1 GGENTYVIARP
12 LLYELLL
19 RKIPPHKIHVGK
31 RVLSILQNDN
41 GVLIRCSDNMT
52 HHGDILV
59 GADGAYSGV
68 RQSLYAQMKK
78 QNLLPKSDSGVL
90 PFTCTCLVGQ
100 TDPLDPAE
108 FPEVEE
114 EHCRFSSVV
123 ARYVYQQ
130 PEYYLLDA
138 LHYLDKNTAKDNDAF
153 RNSEW
158 GPEAAE
164 QMCKEVAHLPI
175 PGGNG
180 KLTMKDLIDRTP
192 KDLISKVM
200 LEEKLFK
207 TWHHRRTVLLGDACH
222 KMHPAA
228 GLGAVNAMQDAI
240 VLSSL
245 ISSLSTKDE
254 RDITGI
260 FKAYREERR
269 PLAESSYKISHT
281 LSKKIEKS
289 VQGAIVRYTMKHM
302 PAWLN
307 KITLSK
313 MVESRP
319 QLSFLPRAEDNGT
332 IKAMYQPSLHRKP
345 AFSLPDNATP
355 AANNKVFIVGAG
367 IGGLALGIFLEKAGL
382 PFEIFDRCDVVRLLG
397 VSVERSWGGGK
408 TYVVAHPFIHDLLLR
423 QIPSHRI
430 YMGKRMTSITQNDRS
445 VTIACTDNTTY
456 HDTPLYA
463 SAARPRPP
471 LTAQERA
478 ALEKP
483 KVLIV
488 GAGLGGIT
496 LGILLERA
504 GIQYMIFERAKERSH
519 WPMVLAHS
527 YNNDMEL
534 TQVTDWSVR
543 DKLGGDQ
550 HFVVARP
557 TLYDLLRSRIPSHKI
572 FMSKRVLSILQN
584 QHGAM
589 VRCSDNV
596 THHGDILVGADG
608 AYSGVRQSMYK
619 QLKTQKKLP
628 RSDDTTLPFSCTCLV
643 GQTEVLDLDEFPE
656 INETNSRFHGIS
668 EFPYSRVSFTTIH
681 HTICWTVMVSLSA
694 FTVRVET
701 AEAKCKEVGHLKI
714 PGGNGKLT
722 MKDLID
728 RTPKHLILKAM
739 LEEKVFATWYHR

>member
-1 GGENTYVIARP
+1 MVTERSAPVYVSTAKPKSPLTQQEIEEMKKNKVLIVGAGLGGITLGIFLEKAGIPYEIYERAKVVKPLGSALAIGPNVLLAFKQIGIYDEFIKLGKRIVTSTSYNDDIVPEAVTNWSTRDPLGGENTYIIARP

-123 ARYVYQQ
+123 GDKYPYSRVTFTSNQNTICWM
-130 PEYYLLDA
+130 L

-207 TWHHRRTVLLGDACH
+207 TWHHRRTVLLGDACY

-269 PLAESSYKISHT
+269 PLAESSYKMSHT

-345 AFSLPDNATP
+345 AFSFPDNATP
-355 AANNKVFIVGAG
+355 A
-367 IGGLALGIFLEKAGL
+367 
-382 PFEIFDRCDVVRLLG
+382 VV
-397 VSVERSWGGGK
+397 
-408 TYVVAHPFIHDLLLR
+408 
-423 QIPSHRI
+423 
-430 YMGKRMTSITQNDRS
+430 
-445 VTIACTDNTTY
+445 
-456 HDTPLYA
+456 
-463 SAARPRPP
+463 
-471 LTAQERA
+471 
-478 ALEKP
+478 
-483 KVLIV
+483 
-488 GAGLGGIT
+488 
-496 LGILLERA
+496 
-504 GIQYMIFERAKERSH
+504 
-519 WPMVLAHS
+519 
-527 YNNDMEL
+527 
-534 TQVTDWSVR
+534 
-543 DKLGGDQ
+543 
-550 HFVVARP
+550 
-557 TLYDLLRSRIPSHKI
+557 
-572 FMSKRVLSILQN
+572 
-584 QHGAM
+584 
-589 VRCSDNV
+589 
-596 THHGDILVGADG
+596 
-608 AYSGVRQSMYK
+608 
-619 QLKTQKKLP
+619 
-628 RSDDTTLPFSCTCLV
+628 
-643 GQTEVLDLDEFPE
+643 
-656 INETNSRFHGIS
+656 
-668 EFPYSRVSFTTIH
+668 
-681 HTICWTVMVSLSA
+681 
-694 FTVRVET
+694 
-701 AEAKCKEVGHLKI
+701 
-714 PGGNGKLT
+714 
-722 MKDLID
+722 
-728 RTPKHLILKAM
+728 
-739 LEEKVFATWYHR
+739 